1 MDSFF
6 GIGAPELIVI
16 LLLAGIV
23 MGPHRIRQVA
33 FWLGKVTAQLQAISR
48 GFARQLNAELST
60 VDEGGEMKDAWKE
73 VQDLRR
79 QLSDLRT
86 EITSVATLPLEEGR
100 KALNE
105 SKKMVENSMK
115 PPQLGRADVAA
126 AATSTDMDTA
136 VPDNNTPQTDTP
148 KPPPNGSA
156 IGLPKLVEVEDD
168 PE

>member
-33 FWLGKVTAQLQAISR
+33 FWLGKVTAQLQAVSR
-48 GFARQLNAELST
+48 GFTRQLNAELST

-73 VQDLRR
+73 LQDLRR
-79 QLSDLRT
+79 QFSDLRT
-86 EITSVATLPLEEGR
+86 EITSVATLPMEEGR

-105 SKKMVENSMK
+105 SRQMVENSIK
-115 PPQLGRADVAA
+115 PPLLGPANVAA
-126 AATSTDMDTA
+126 ARTNTDTA
-136 VPDNNTPQTDTP
+136 VPAPPSPSQTDAP
-148 KPPPNGSA
+148 EPPPNGRA
-156 IGLPKLVEVEDD
+156 DLPRLIEVEDD